1 MSSHHALNHRL
12 TLVSP
17 LPWALAGG
25 VTAIAIGAAAAWSP
39 REAVA
44 IAIAAALVLA
54 LAFRPANLLP
64 VLVASV
70 FAEVVSLGG
79 ITIGRLVAP
88 VALLVVL
95 IVATERRLTLR
106 FAGPVAW
113 ATFYAGWALAS
124 GLWTVNLSKTAFM
137 LGSLAIAL
145 VYAFAFAVLIDS
157 ERELLRVSFIVA
169 VAALG
174 IGIFAVIA
182 FAVGVSGDLN
192 AGRSEGGSSDPN
204 LFATYQ
210 VMALPLALVV
220 LSEAR
225 NRLPRFVLYGSALA
239 VAASVFA
246 SLSRGGILTLLFVT
260 ALIVILPSQT
270 LFHSSR
276 QKAVLVLFSAIA
288 AGVFLWT
295 SSSQLVPRFESL
307 RTGDTS
313 GSGRLYVWR
322 AALISV
328 HEHPTLGIGY
338 GAFPDVSNEL
348 LLRTPG
354 VDFNQYELRPAG
366 TVPHNLYLGTLAEL
380 GVPGL
385 VLLAGLLLSTAVTLV
400 RAASQARRI
409 GAVFLSRSASGLLVS
424 LLGVGVASVFL
435 STDTSRA
442 LWILL
447 GMSVAAGRLV
457 TRRVEEEAA
466 A

>member
-1 MSSHHALNHRL
+1 MNQRL
-12 TLVSP
+12 TLLSP
-17 LPWALAGG
+17 LPWALAGALAA
-25 VTAIAIGAAAAWSP
+25 VAVGATSVVSP

-44 IAIAAALVLA
+44 ITVAAGLVLA

-64 VLVASV
+64 VLIASL

-113 ATFYAGWALAS
+113 ATFYAAWALAS
-124 GLWTVNLSKTAFM
+124 GLWTVGLSRTAYM

-145 VYAFAFAVLIDS
+145 VYAVAFAILIDS
-157 ERELLRVSFIVA
+157 ERDLLRVSFVVA
-169 VAALG
+169 LAALG

-182 FAVGVSGDLN
+182 FAAGVSGDLN
-192 AGRSEGGSSDPN
+192 AGRSEGGAGDPN

-220 LSEAR
+220 LSEVR
-225 NRLPRFVLYGSALA
+225 HRLPRFALYVSALA
-239 VAASVFA
+239 VTASVFA

-260 ALIVILPSQT
+260 ALILIIPSRS
-270 LFHSSR
+270 LFRSGR
-276 QKAVLVLFSAIA
+276 QKTALVLVATVAGAI
-288 AGVFLWT
+288 FLST
-295 SSSQLVPRFESL
+295 SSSQLLPRFESL
-307 RTGDTS
+307 RTGDSS
-313 GSGRLYVWR
+313 GAGRVYIWD
-322 AALISV
+322 ASLISI
-328 HEHPTLGIGY
+328 HRHPVLGVGY
-338 GAFPDVSNEL
+338 GAFPKVSNQL
-348 LLRTPG
+348 LLETPG
-354 VDFNQYELRPAG
+354 VDFNQYELRPGG

-380 GVPGL
+380 GIP
-385 VLLAGLLLSTAVTLV
+385 GLLLMVGLLASTAVTLL
-400 RAASQARRI
+400 RAATRARRI
-409 GAVFLSRSASGLLVS
+409 DAVFLSRTSVALFVS
-424 LLGVGVASVFL
+424 LVGVAVASVFL

-447 GMSVAAGRLV
+447 GMSVATGRLV
-457 TRRVEEEAA
+457 RRRVEESAA